1 MGRELKM
8 RLYHGSDVAVTRPVV
23 ERNQGFADL
32 GRGFYLTDDE
42 DVARQRAV
50 SRARRTGGTATV
62 SVFEFDEHGLPW
74 LVWGSEVT
82 ASSPMRVGEQLL
94 GYGSEVIAA
103 SPSADDGAFGLRFE
117 ASVAGIAAW
126 ASYIRF
132 CRMGR
137 TEVPGF
143 GSPVAVSGVRAGF
156 ADETEVSGFGNLAVV
171 RGVRNVTTSESVTP
185 GFGSPSVVRA
195 WIATEEVEMIC
206 SMPTLAE
213 ELAELIDPA
222 GLVVQYCF
230 ADQAIIDQRLRFVEA
245 RA

>member
-1 MGRELKM
+1 M

-74 LVWGSEVT
+74 LTWGSEVV

-94 GYGSEVIAA
+94 GYGSEAIAA
-103 SPSADDGAFGLRFE
+103 SSTAYDGAFGLRFE

-143 GSPVAVSGVRAGF
+143 DGPVAKRGVRAGF
-156 ADETEVSGFGNLAVV
+156 TDETEVADFGCPA
-171 RGVRNVTTSESVTP
+171 
-185 GFGSPSVVRA
+185 VVRA

-206 SMPTLAE
+206 SMPALAK